1 MTLVHIV
8 STAERL
14 NPIAELSAT
23 RITLRGKAKVH
34 KSADSGGSVVH
45 CARRCSQVRGIPT
58 KVVGPLVGTVGVD
71 RCAAIGSDVYWDHV
85 PVVIWL
91 IEMFRSP

>member
-1 MTLVHIV
+1 MTLVHI
-8 STAERL
+8 TFTTGRL

-34 KSADSGGSVVH
+34 KSADSGGSVVR

-58 KVVGPLVGTVGVD
+58 KVVGPLVGTVKVD
-71 RCAAIGSDVYWDHV
+71 RCRDRVFGVY
-85 PVVIWL
+85 
-91 IEMFRSP
+91 